1 MAETEVTMSGNSGG
15 TSGDTEIDLYADVVE
30 NELDT
35 GANDDYIG
43 NDEHLVQDGDLYD
56 DVITTQSSATDFTD
70 ITNTVNQNINKLD
83 QSNGLMTGRNTPS
96 NSYNGKRVSLY
107 VGQLTWWTT
116 DSDISDVIQELGISD
131 LLEVKFHENRVNG
144 QSKGFAVVTVG
155 SEASSRIILEK
166 IPKREIHGQN
176 PTVLPCNKQSLSFF
190 EGVTRKD
197 APIEPM
203 PPMNAPPLGSEAS
216 SRIILEKIPKRE
228 IHGQNPTVLP
238 CNKQS
243 LSFFE
248 GVTRKDAP
256 IEPMPPMNAPPLRP
270 MMRPPI
276 GLPLPMPRG
285 GPMDGPYRFPPQGPV
300 MLPGGPHGMAR
311 PPMQIALG
319 PRGPV
324 PGGQLVLSR
333 MPGPPP
339 PGVHPQQSVLVM
351 QRPGVPPGMNG
362 PPLVRQQMPPGA
374 QGVPVS
380 SSSMTVMP
388 GQHPSG
394 YYQGQPGQ
402 GPPPHGVPM
411 PGQPHSDP
419 YYRGV
424 DARSDPGNMVPIS
437 EAEFQEIME
446 RNKTVSSSAI
456 ARAVQDAS
464 AGDFGTAIETLVTA
478 VSLIKQSKIANDDRC
493 KILIS
498 SLQDTLKGIEDK
510 SYGQR
515 ARHRSRSGSPRES
528 SRKKHRHRSR
538 SPRDRN
544 EYRRSEDYDG
554 KYSREHRRR

>member
-1 MAETEVTMSGNSGG
+1 MTETEVAISGTSGV
-15 TSGDTEIDLYADVVE
+15 SGDTEIDLYADVVE
-30 NELDT
+30 NELET
-35 GANDDYIG
+35 GTGDDYMTS
-43 NDEHLVQDGDLYD
+43 DEHIAHDGDLYD
-56 DVITTQSSATDFTD
+56 DVITTQSSVTDFTD
-70 ITNTVNQNINKLD
+70 ITNPVNHIHAKLD
-83 QSNGLMTGRNTPS
+83 QSNGSTTGRNTPS
-96 NSYNGKRVSLY
+96 SGYNGKRVSLY

-116 DSDISDVIQELGISD
+116 DADLADAIHDLGIND

-155 SEASSRIILEK
+155 SEASSRIISEK
-166 IPKREIHGQN
+166 MPKREIHGQN
-176 PTVLPCNKQSLSFF
+176 PTVLPGNKQSLSFF

-197 APIEPM
+197 APMEPM
-203 PPMNAPPLGSEAS
+203 PQMSAPPL
-216 SRIILEKIPKRE
+216 
-228 IHGQNPTVLP
+228 H
-238 CNKQS
+238 
-243 LSFFE
+243 
-248 GVTRKDAP
+248 
-256 IEPMPPMNAPPLRP
+256 P

-285 GPMDGPYRFPPQGPV
+285 GHMDGPYRFPPQGPV
-300 MLPGGPHGMAR
+300 ILPGGPPGMPR
-311 PPMQIALG
+311 QQMQLTLG
-319 PRGPV
+319 PRGHV
-324 PGGQLVLSR
+324 PSGHMVLSR

-339 PGVHPQQSVLVM
+339 PGVHPQQSVLLM
-351 QRPGVPPGMNG
+351 QRPGVPPGSNG
-362 PPLVRQQMPPGA
+362 PPLVRQPMAPGA
-374 QGVPVS
+374 PGMPGS
-380 SSSMTVMP
+380 SGSVNVMP
-388 GQHPSG
+388 GQHPPG
-394 YYQGQPGQ
+394 YYPGQPGQ
-402 GPPPHGVPM
+402 GPPHGVPL
-411 PGQPHSDP
+411 PGQQHPDP
-419 YYRGV
+419 YYRNV
-424 DARSDPGNMVPIS
+424 DARSDPTSMVPIS
-437 EAEFQEIME
+437 EAEFQEIMD

-464 AGDFGTAIETLVTA
+464 AGEFGTAIETLVTA

>member
-203 PPMNAPPLGSEAS
+203 PPMNAPPL
-216 SRIILEKIPKRE
+216 
-228 IHGQNPTVLP
+228 
-238 CNKQS
+238 
-243 LSFFE
+243 
-248 GVTRKDAP
+248 
-256 IEPMPPMNAPPLRP
+256 RP

-300 MLPGGPHGMAR
+300 MLPGAPHGMAR
-311 PPMQIALG
+311 PPMQITLG

>member
-1 MAETEVTMSGNSGG
+1 MTDTEVAISGNGG
-15 TSGDTEIDLYADVVE
+15 AGGDTEIDLYADVVE

-35 GANDDYIG
+35 GVGDDYMT
-43 NDEHLVQDGDLYD
+43 NDAHLVQDTDLYD
-56 DVITTQSSATDFTD
+56 DVITTQSSSTDFAD
-70 ITNTVNQNINKLD
+70 ITNIVNQNHVKLD
-83 QSNGLMTGRNTPS
+83 QSNGSTGRSTPS

-116 DSDISDVIQELGISD
+116 DADLANTIHDLGITD

-144 QSKGFAVVTVG
+144 QSKGFAVVTVA
-155 SEASSRIILEK
+155 SEASSRMILEK

-197 APIEPM
+197 APVEPM
-203 PPMNAPPLGSEAS
+203 PPMA
-216 SRIILEKIPKRE
+216 
-228 IHGQNPTVLP
+228 
-238 CNKQS
+238 
-243 LSFFE
+243 
-248 GVTRKDAP
+248 
-256 IEPMPPMNAPPLRP
+256 APPLRQ
-270 MMRPPI
+270 MMRPPV

-285 GPMDGPYRFPPQGPV
+285 GHMDGPYRFPHQGSII
-300 MLPGGPHGMAR
+300 LPGAPPGIAR
-311 PPMQIALG
+311 PPMQVALG
-319 PRGPV
+319 PRGHV
-324 PGGQLVLSR
+324 PGNQLVLGR
-333 MPGPPP
+333 MPGPPLS
-339 PGVHPQQSVLVM
+339 GVHPQQSVLVM
-351 QRPGVPPGMNG
+351 QRPGVPPGVNG
-362 PPLVRQQMPPGA
+362 PPLVRQPMAPGA
-374 QGVPVS
+374 PGVPVS

-388 GQHPSG
+388 GQHPPG
-394 YYQGQPGQ
+394 YYPGQPGQ
-402 GPPPHGVPM
+402 GPHPHGVPM
-411 PGQPHSDP
+411 PGQPHTDP

-424 DARSDPGNMVPIS
+424 DARSDPANMMPIS

-464 AGDFGTAIETLVTA
+464 AGDFATAIETLVTA

-515 ARHRSRSGSPRES
+515 TRHRSRSGSPRES

-544 EYRRSEDYDG
+544 EYRRNEDYDG